1 MRRLV
6 RLVVVVLV
14 GLLAPFALHGY
25 PVAVAQDATPAGEEM
40 ALEGITFE
48 SVTFAPGLVFPSQGD
63 MFVARATLEA
73 GAAVPIEESDPTF
86 GFLLVES
93 GTLTV
98 QVDTPMSVTRSGE
111 LDAAM
116 ATAEASG
123 DFSGMLESIAEGQAV
138 TLEAGDAAYIPAN
151 SAGEIRNAGQEQA
164 VALAFLVFP
173 LTEEATPTP

>member
-1 MRRLV
+1 VFVRRCA

-14 GLLAPFALHGY
+14 VLLASIALHGD

-40 ALEGITFE
+40 APGRIAFE
-48 SVTFAPGLVFPSQGD
+48 SVTFVPGMAFPCQGD
-63 MFVARATLEA
+63 LFVARNTFEP
-73 GAAVPIEESDPTF
+73 GASFTIFETDPAF

-98 QVDTPMSVTRSGE
+98 QVNTPISVTGSGE

-123 DFSGMLESIAEGQAV
+123 DFSGMPESIAAGEAV

-151 SAGEIRNAGQEQA
+151 SAGEIRNAGQDQV
-164 VALAFLVFP
+164 VALAFVVFY
-173 LTEEATPTP
+173 

>member
-1 MRRLV
+1 
-6 RLVVVVLV
+6 
-14 GLLAPFALHGY
+14 
-25 PVAVAQDATPAGEEM
+25 
-40 ALEGITFE
+40 
-48 SVTFAPGLVFPSQGD
+48 
-63 MFVARATLEA
+63 
-73 GAAVPIEESDPTF
+73 VPIEESDPSF

-123 DFSGMLESIAEGQAV
+123 DFSGMLEAIAEGEVV
-138 TLEAGDAAYIPAN
+138 TLEAGDAAYVPAN
-151 SAGEIRNAGQEQA
+151 SAGEIRNAGQELA
-164 VALAFLVFP
+164 VVLAFAVFP

>member
-1 MRRLV
+1 
-6 RLVVVVLV
+6 
-14 GLLAPFALHGY
+14 
-25 PVAVAQDATPAGEEM
+25 
-40 ALEGITFE
+40 
-48 SVTFAPGLVFPSQGD
+48 VTFAPGLAFPSLGD
-63 MFVARATLEA
+63 LFVARATFES
-73 GAAVPIEESDPTF
+73 GATVPIEESDPSF
-86 GFLLVES
+86 GSLLVQS

-123 DFSGMLESIAEGQAV
+123 DFSSMMESIAEGEAV

-151 SAGEIRNAGQEQA
+151 SAGEIRNEGQEQA

-173 LTEEATPTP
+173 LTDEATPTP